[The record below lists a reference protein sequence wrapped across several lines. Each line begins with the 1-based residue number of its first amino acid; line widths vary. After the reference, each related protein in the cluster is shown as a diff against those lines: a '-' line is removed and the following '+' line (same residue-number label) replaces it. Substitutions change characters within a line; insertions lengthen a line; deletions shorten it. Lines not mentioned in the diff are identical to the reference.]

1 MGYAEGLAHHHCYN
15 PYTNLYRVATNE
27 FHCLQKIPREKI
39 CALGLHLTTK
49 DGCL

>member
-1 MGYAEGLAHHHCYN
+1 MGYTEGLAIIIHYN
-15 PYTNLYRVATNE
+15 SHTNLYRVATIE

-49 DGCL
+49 GGCL